1 MPLEIMTDRGGTNH
15 RGHPEVSAAA
25 GAQATAPPPRL
36 HWYAIRTKPRQEEV
50 ARLNYQRQGYE
61 VYLPLMRVVVRHA
74 RRVQEKLNPFFPGY
88 LFLRLDGGVTD
99 WTAVCSTRGVL
110 APVRF
115 GDRYPP
121 VPDWVIADLQAREEH
136 GGISLAA
143 RQREQLVPGT
153 PVTVQLDG
161 ETTSQA
167 IFFSFRG
174 KDNVV
179 ILLNLLNRQ
188 VKTTLPL
195 DQITSN
201 PNGARP

>member
-1 MPLEIMTDRGGTNH
+1 MTGRSANNL
-15 RGHPEVSAAA
+15 RGHLAVSPA
-25 GAQATAPPPRL
+25 GASQAPPPRQGL
-36 HWYAIRTKPRQEEV
+36 HWYAIRTKPRQEEI

-88 LFLRLDGGVTD
+88 LFVRLDGGVTD

-115 GDRYPP
+115 GERYPP
-121 VPDWVIADLQAREEH
+121 VPDWIITDLQAGEEQ
-136 GGISLAA
+136 GAISLAN

-161 ETTSQA
+161 ETTSRG

-174 KDNVV
+174 QDNVV

-195 DQITSN
+195 DQIT
-201 PNGARP
+201 PTPGEPGHEF